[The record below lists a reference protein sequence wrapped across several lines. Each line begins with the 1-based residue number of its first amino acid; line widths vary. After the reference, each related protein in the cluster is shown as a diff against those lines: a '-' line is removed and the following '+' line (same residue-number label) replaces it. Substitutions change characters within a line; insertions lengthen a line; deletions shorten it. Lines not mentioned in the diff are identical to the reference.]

1 MGKRLRNAINSVLRP
16 LNVSVVRGSATT
28 IWRHPR
34 SPDIPHSMVLPHAT
48 YSPWL
53 DDQEFI
59 RCFDAVR
66 RNTLVDIYRCHEL
79 WLLGKQLGLAEGD
92 FLEVGVWRGGTG
104 ALLARSIRGTGKR
117 IFLADTFSGV
127 VKAGAQDSAYAGGEH
142 ADTSEALVRDL
153 FASLGLASAV
163 ILKGIFPDETAD
175 RGPERI
181 ALLHCD
187 VDVYESAK
195 DIVAW
200 AVPRLSIGGVIVFDD
215 YGFSGCEG
223 VTRLVNQLR
232 VDPRFRFI
240 HNLNGHAILV
250 RVG

>member
-1 MGKRLRNAINSVLRP
+1 MGKRLRNAINGVLRP
-16 LNVSVVRGSATT
+16 LNVSVVRGSTT
-28 IWRHPR
+28 KTWSHPR
-34 SPDIPHSMVLPHAT
+34 SPEISHSMVLPNAT

-66 RNTLVDIYRCHEL
+66 RHTLVDIYRCHEL
-79 WLLGKQLGLAEGD
+79 WLLGKQLGLTEGE

-104 ALLARSIRGTGKR
+104 ALLASSIRSTAKR

-127 VKAGAQDSAYAGGEH
+127 VKAGDQDSAYSGGEH
-142 ADTSEALVRDL
+142 ADTSESLVRDL
-153 FASLGLASAV
+153 LASLGLANAV
-163 ILKGIFPDETAD
+163 ILKGTFPEDTAD
-175 RGPERI
+175 RAPERI

-195 DIVAW
+195 DIVDW
-200 AVPRLSIGGVIVFDD
+200 AVPRLSMGSVIVFDD

-223 VTRLVNQLR
+223 VTRLVNELR
-232 VDPRFRFI
+232 LDPRFRFI
-240 HNLNGHAILV
+240 HNLNGHALLI